1 MGKGVSVTLTVIN
14 LTRRNRE
21 TFRLIQGAK

>member
-1 MGKGVSVTLTVIN
+1 MERGVSVTLTMIN
-14 LTRRNRE
+14 LTRRNRK

>member
-1 MGKGVSVTLTVIN
+1 MGRGVRVTLTVIN

>member
-1 MGKGVSVTLTVIN
+1 MERGISVTLTMIN

-21 TFRLIQGAK
+21 TFRLIQGAR